1 MKPSSEIEY
10 RAADDSPYQRGS
22 VAIFS
27 DRAFWRHQAADE
39 LAGAD
44 FGILYQGPVDQLL
57 DGSIA
62 LLGDAVLLDVPCVDA
77 SGMAAL
83 CLLDMRIVA
92 SGVRLVVSTSIGALD
107 DVFACFDQSQPEILV
122 DPSPAERLLAVGR
135 SLAGTNRGR
144 VRELS
149 DQDRAVLL
157 NLTEQVEAIS
167 RRLENFAQQAGVDE
181 TAGAESGLRDNR
193 PVFRGFGEVGR
204 DEPLV
209 RRRPPD
215 PRLVRRIIRQRQA
228 RSKYFAA
235 ALFADPA
242 WDMLLDLTAAH
253 AEHRRVSV
261 TSLCLAAGV
270 PATTALRWIQ
280 QMTDDGL
287 FERVADSSDKG
298 RVFISL
304 SEKACDAMARYFA
317 EIEAGAAAY
326 AA

>member
-27 DRAFWRHQAADE
+27 DRTSWRDQAADE
-39 LAGAD
+39 LAAAD
-44 FGILYQGPVDQLL
+44 FSILYQGPVDQLL

-83 CLLDMRIVA
+83 CLLDMRIAA
-92 SGVRLVVSTSIGALD
+92 SGARLVVSTSIGALD
-107 DVFACFDQSQPEILV
+107 DVFACFDQSQPEILI

-135 SLAGTNRGR
+135 SLAGGITAR

-149 DQDRAVLL
+149 VRDRAALL

-167 RRLENFAQQAGVDE
+167 RRIEGLAQQMAG
-181 TAGAESGLRDNR
+181 GSGSGPNVENPNLRDNR
-193 PVFRGFGEVGR
+193 PVFRGFGDAGL

-209 RRRPPD
+209 RRSLPD
-215 PRLVRRIIRQRQA
+215 PRLVRWIIRQRQA
-228 RSKYFAA
+228 RTKYFEA

-242 WDMLLDLTAAH
+242 WDMRTK
-253 AEHRRVSV
+253 RFVN
-261 TSLCLAAGV
+261 
-270 PATTALRWIQ
+270 PKQ
-280 QMTDDGL
+280 
-287 FERVADSSDKG
+287 FK
-298 RVFISL
+298 
-304 SEKACDAMARYFA
+304 
-317 EIEAGAAAY
+317 AAA
-326 AA
+326 